1 MLFSCLTTRAVHI
14 ELIAEMS
21 TSAFINALCR
31 FISIRGKVKLYR
43 SDRGTNFVGA
53 TEDLGIQAIN
63 VDDRQMKDYLLKT
76 GSTWI
81 FNSPCSSHMG
91 GACEYMIGSARKI
104 LDSMISKIH
113 ERNLT
118 HDVLATFM
126 AEVSAIINNRP
137 LVSVSTD
144 AATPFI
150 LTPATLLTQK
160 TPDACVVRNL
170 GEFTDKDLY
179 KSDWKRVQALSDRF
193 WTRWKGEY
201 LSNLQNRRKWTDTRP
216 NLKEGDVVLLR
227 DKSVHRNQWPLAVI
241 EEVLP
246 SSDEVVRKVI
256 IRLVRDGRNVT
267 YTRPVNELILLVKVP

>member
-1 MLFSCLTTRAVHI
+1 
-14 ELIAEMS
+14 MS